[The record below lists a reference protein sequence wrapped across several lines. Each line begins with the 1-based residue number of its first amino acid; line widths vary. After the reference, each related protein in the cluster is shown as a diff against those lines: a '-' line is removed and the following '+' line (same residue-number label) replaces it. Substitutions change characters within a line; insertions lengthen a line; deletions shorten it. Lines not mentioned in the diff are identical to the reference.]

1 MLHEVTNRTDV
12 PAAADRMAQ
21 SAAQRRNEIEQG
33 TTKSPSIDQSAKTE
47 SGDLQQAV
55 ARVREEFVKVEP
67 RLQFEIDRDLNR
79 VIVKIMDGD
88 SGEVIRQI
96 PAKEVLDLAKSLDAS
111 KGFLLKQ
118 QA

>member
-12 PAAADRMAQ
+12 PAATERVHQ
-21 SAAQRRNEIEQG
+21 SAAQRKNETEE
-33 TTKSPSIDQSAKTE
+33 KPKNSPLTDQSAKSE
-47 SGDLQQAV
+47 SGDLQQAL
-55 ARVREEFVKVEP
+55 ARVRQEFLTVQP

-79 VIVKIMDGD
+79 VIVKIMNGD

-96 PAKEVLDLAKSLDAS
+96 PAKEVLDLARSLDSS